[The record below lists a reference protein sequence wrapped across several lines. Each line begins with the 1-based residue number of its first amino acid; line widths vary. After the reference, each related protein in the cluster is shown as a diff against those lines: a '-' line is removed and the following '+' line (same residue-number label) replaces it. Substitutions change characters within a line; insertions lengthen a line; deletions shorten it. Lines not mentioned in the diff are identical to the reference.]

1 VCQYAR
7 IQNPFG
13 VEIENVNH
21 LPVQA
26 HEQFVELSSDNTHKV
41 FFSYKSLNS
50 FWLDIQTK
58 YPILSAL
65 AMNVLLP
72 FVSTYL
78 CETAFSTLTFIK
90 TQIKYKRHRSG
101 IETCRF

>member
-1 VCQYAR
+1 VCQYDW

-26 HEQFVELSSDNTHKV
+26 QEQFAELSSDNTHKV
-41 FFSYKSLNS
+41 FFSRKSLNS
-50 FWLDIQTK
+50 FSLDIQTE

-65 AMNVLLP
+65 SMNVFFFLLH
-72 FVSTYL
+72 L
-78 CETAFSTLTFIK
+78 LTFVK
-90 TQIKYKRHRSG
+90 QL
-101 IETCRF
+101 FLP